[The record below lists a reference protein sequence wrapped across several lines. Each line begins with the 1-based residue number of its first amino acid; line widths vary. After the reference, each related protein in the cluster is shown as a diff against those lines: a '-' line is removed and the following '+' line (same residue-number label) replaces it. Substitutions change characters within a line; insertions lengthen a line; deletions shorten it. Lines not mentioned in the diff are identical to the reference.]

1 MLVIMC
7 IGQWK
12 QSPYKSFQ
20 FQVPSAVT
28 LPATSM
34 RLLAP
39 LIMVSLKENPERV
52 RKTTF
57 CDFRPGSVQH
67 SKQHLR
73 RHQAAT
79 APGEELSGSE

>member
-12 QSPYKSFQ
+12 QSAYKSFQ

-39 LIMVSLKENPERV
+39 LIMVSLTESPKNIEEEKPPFIVSDLARY
-52 RKTTF
+52 
-57 CDFRPGSVQH
+57 S
-67 SKQHLR
+67 
-73 RHQAAT
+73 T
-79 APGEELSGSE
+79 ADGI